1 MDVRLSAFSEAVA
14 GFDYLVHVDLQALG
28 AQVDER
34 IIDGLQNGM
43 VQKFEY
49 TTELC
54 WKSLKIFLKTHEGI
68 DEASPKKVVKACYL
82 ESFLVEEDYLLLI
95 QAIDDRNRLS
105 HVYDKQDFFEILTRL
120 ASYAELFKR
129 ILQRLVSDWKE

>member
-1 MDVRLSAFSEAVA
+1 MDVRLAAFSEAVV

-28 AQVDER
+28 KQVDER

-54 WKSLKIFLKTHEGI
+54 WKTLKVFLKTHEGI
-68 DEASPKKVVKACYL
+68 DEASPKKVVKAFYSEGHL
-82 ESFLVEEDYLLLI
+82 NEEDYMLLI

-105 HVYDKQDFFEILTRL
+105 HIYDKKDFFEILSRL
-120 ASYAELFKR
+120 AGYAEMFNR
-129 ILQRLVSDWKE
+129 IAQRLAKDWTE